1 MNITL
6 NIILESLGLRADEE
20 IGSREFT
27 RVLLLNEKTKKSFN
41 TNYLYIAEAE
51 QAYYYSVAESE
62 AFFMCI
68 KNPEDDFERKNLVCV
83 DFDGDLVELLFKVQN
98 EFFRIGEW
106 SREMHM
112 SLLNGKGLNDL
123 LRLSEPILKNTIIIT
138 DSGFSLV
145 ANTKGIEPKD
155 PIVKKLILKGYHDA
169 DSIELLGGNESLHVW
184 TEINDVGVVDISKVA
199 DSVMVYKIHRFEY
212 SYYNHTV
219 MMCDHV
225 ELTPG
230 LMDLFKILAENL
242 SIAIEA
248 NWNAEKHETGHR
260 SSLFEALIDQ
270 RLSDGSTLDSIASEA
285 GVPLN
290 GNFLFAEVVPKPISR
305 VPLARMTRELSE
317 LFPNALTAVHH
328 GMPMM
333 ILYNKNDGELFT
345 ESIEERI
352 NHFSTKNDCIC
363 GISEPYSELTDTR
376 NAYKQVTL
384 TLRFGNAVKPGVL
397 GPLAPVK
404 PGDKR
409 MLAFSDNSI
418 YYLLSDMSESRL
430 EMLKASKYGRLVTK
444 LLQYNNGTQAP
455 YISILYTY
463 LNCERNA
470 TLAGKYLY
478 MHRNN
483 VLYHIAKIEDM
494 LGIDLDDPHV
504 RYQLLSA
511 CMVLSVS

>member
-6 NIILESLGLRADEE
+6 NIILESLGLRADKE

-27 RVLLLNEKTKKSFN
+27 RVLLLNEKTKKNFN

-68 KNPEDDFERKNLVCV
+68 KNDEDDFKRKNLVCV

-123 LRLSEPILKNTIIIT
+123 LRLSEPILKNSIIIT

-155 PIVKKLILKGYHDA
+155 PIVKKLIQKGYHDTDA
-169 DSIELLGGNESLHVW
+169 IELLGGNESLHAW
-184 TEINDVGVVDISKVA
+184 TEINDVGVVEISKVA
-199 DSVMVYKIHRFEY
+199 KSAMVYKIHRFEY

-225 ELTPG
+225 GLTPG
-230 LMDLFKILAENL
+230 LMDLFNMLAENL

-248 NWNAEKHETGHR
+248 NWNAEKHESGHR

-270 RLSDGSTLDSIASEA
+270 YLSDGRTLDSIASEA

-290 GNFLFAEVVPKPISR
+290 GNFLFIEVIPKPVSK

-328 GMPMM
+328 GIPMM
-333 ILYNKNDGELFT
+333 ILYNRNDSELFT
-345 ESIEERI
+345 ESFEERL
-352 NHFSTKNDCIC
+352 NHFASKNDCIC
-363 GISEPYSELTDTR
+363 GISEPYSDLTDTR
-376 NAYKQVTL
+376 NAYKQVNL

-397 GPLAPVK
+397 GPLAPVE
-404 PGDKR
+404 PGDKKV
-409 MLAFSDNSI
+409 LTFSDNSM
-418 YYLLSDMSESRL
+418 YYLLSDMSDSHI
-430 EMLKASKYGRLVTK
+430 EMLRKSKYGKLVTK
-444 LLQYNNGTQAP
+444 LLQHENGTQAP
-455 YISILYTY
+455 YLSILYTY
-463 LNCERNA
+463 LSCERNA
-470 TLAGKYLY
+470 TLAGRHLH

-483 VLYHIAKIEDM
+483 ILYHIAKIEDM
-494 LGIDLDDPHV
+494 LGVDLEDAHV
-504 RYQLLSA
+504 RFQLLAA
-511 CMVLSVS
+511 CTILTVS